1 MSLDTIQAL
10 RLAEQVSYL
19 KRQIASQ
26 QKAAVMTEVKK
37 FAGVPT
43 RTQWKEGAMRQVVTI
58 QEQPRLQWRRLGWLV
73 AQAATVAWVVYVGV
87 QISGF

>member
-19 KRQIASQ
+19 KRQIANQ
-26 QKAAVMTEVKK
+26 QKAAVMTAVKK

-43 RTQWKEGAMRQVVTI
+43 RTQ
-58 QEQPRLQWRRLGWLV
+58 
-73 AQAATVAWVVYVGV
+73 
-87 QISGF
+87 

>member
-26 QKAAVMTEVKK
+26 QKAAVTAAVKK
-37 FAGVPT
+37 FVGVPT
-43 RTQWKEGAMRQVVTI
+43 RTQ
-58 QEQPRLQWRRLGWLV
+58 
-73 AQAATVAWVVYVGV
+73 
-87 QISGF
+87 

>member
-19 KRQIASQ
+19 KRQIANQ
-26 QKAAVMTEVKK
+26 QKAAVMAAVNK

-43 RTQWKEGAMRQVVTI
+43 RTQ
-58 QEQPRLQWRRLGWLV
+58 
-73 AQAATVAWVVYVGV
+73 
-87 QISGF
+87 